1 MASKSKK
8 RKVEDE
14 DKVPEEIEEQC
25 LDCHHSLAN
34 IEKILKPLLPTSR
47 TVSEEKVS
55 STLDRTQ
62 IHSYFLLLGSLSHS
76 SLILTMH
83 H

>member
-25 LDCHHSLAN
+25 LDCHHSVAN
-34 IEKILKPLLPTSR
+34 IEKKLKPLLATSR

-55 STLDRTQ
+55 ATIDHTQ
-62 IHSYFLLLGSLSHS
+62 IHSLFFIAWLCLFS
-76 SLILTMH
+76 
-83 H
+83 

>member
-25 LDCHHSLAN
+25 LDCHHSVAN
-34 IEKILKPLLPTSR
+34 IEKKLKPLLATSR

-55 STLDRTQ
+55 ATIDHTHF
-62 IHSYFLLLGSLSHS
+62 HSLFFITWLSLFS
-76 SLILTMH
+76 
-83 H
+83 